1 MPNNN
6 IPNRSGGRTWW
17 KVALLMVILLAA
29 GYLVWRPAGKAS
41 HGVTFTARRG
51 PLQITVVENGSIEA
65 QESQE
70 VRVEVKGWQRTK
82 ILSIVEEGYQ
92 VTEQDIKTNKVL
104 CELDPSEIKKDLT
117 TLEIDFQGKQAAL
130 IDAQQAYEI
139 QLAQNKSDVKSAE
152 QKARFARLD
161 SQKYLGDQVATEVA
175 EQLGLDE
182 KLAKLNANGL
192 EPALESEATV
202 STNPPAPPAGSP
214 PLAAPGATPAA
225 ALKTAESV
233 MVNLETPAAPGA
245 TATAAASP
253 AAAPAQVADVAP
265 VASGGTNGSVK
276 LMVALSDPSS
286 LPLASAPAAPSA
298 PPDAPEPARTVLI
311 DYSQYAKVE
320 LLGDGE
326 AQQKLREARDALL
339 LAEKEKSASKT
350 KLDGTVRLCEKGF
363 VTKTELDTAR
373 LEYEQVDL
381 KVKKSATAL
390 NLFMKYEFPKSAEE
404 LVSKYDEGVRMLER
418 TRKEAISKLAQARA
432 KLKSA
437 EQQFKVVTEQ
447 RKDLLDQLDKC
458 TIRAKKAGL
467 VIYGGTG
474 DSMIWYG
481 EERIR
486 EGAAVRER
494 QPIITIPDMTRMA
507 LKVKIH
513 ESHIKKVKKGMKAF
527 IRVDAQADKQLNG
540 EVSKVGVLPDSQN
553 RWMNPDLKLYNV
565 TVNIEGTHDWLKPG
579 MSAKVEVL
587 VNELKGVVYVPIQ
600 AITPSGKDRV
610 CYVVKGGGAPER
622 RVVET
627 GEYSDE
633 FIEVK
638 KGLKEREVVLL
649 RSPQGA
655 GQAAEQKPGEKGAK
669 SAKPEAPAPKASPA
683 APPRA
688 AGPA

>member
-6 IPNRSGGRTWW
+6 AQSRSGGRWWW
-17 KVALLMVILLAA
+17 KAALLAVVLLVT

-41 HGVTFTARRG
+41 HGSTFTARRG
-51 PLQITVVENGSIEA
+51 LLPITVVENGSIEA
-65 QESQE
+65 QEAQE

-92 VTEQDIKTNKVL
+92 VTEQDTKTNKVL
-104 CELDPSEIKKDLT
+104 IELDPSEIKKDLT

-139 QLAQNKSDVKSAE
+139 QLAQNKSDIKSAE

-161 SQKYLGDQVATEVA
+161 SQKFLGDQVADEVA
-175 EQLGLDE
+175 KQLGLDE
-182 KLAKLNANGL
+182 NLAKLTAANGL
-192 EPALESEATV
+192 EPSPENEAAV
-202 STNPPAPPAGSP
+202 STNQPAPPAGSP
-214 PLAAPGATPAA
+214 APAAPGGTPAA
-225 ALKTAESV
+225 AASPSQVAELMSGASAV
-233 MVNLETPAAPGA
+233 TNAGVKVTVALSNPAGLPPGSSPAAPQPA
-245 TATAAASP
+245 TA
-253 AAAPAQVADVAP
+253 
-265 VASGGTNGSVK
+265 
-276 LMVALSDPSS
+276 PSR
-286 LPLASAPAAPSA
+286 
-298 PPDAPEPARTVLI
+298 PPDSPEPAKAVLI

-326 AQQKLREARDALL
+326 AQQKLREARDTLL
-339 LAEKEKSASKT
+339 LAEKERSGSKT
-350 KLDGTVRLCEKGF
+350 KLDGTERLCQKGF

-390 NLFMKYEFPKSAEE
+390 NLFIKYEFPKQAEE
-404 LVSKYDEGVRMLER
+404 LVSKYEEGVRLLER

-437 EQQFKVVTEQ
+437 EQQFKVVTEH

-458 TIRAKKAGL
+458 TICAKKTGL

-474 DSMIWYG
+474 DSMNWYG

-486 EGAAVRER
+486 DGAAVRER
-494 QPIITIPDMTRMA
+494 QPLITIPDMSRMA
-507 LKVKIH
+507 IKVKIH

-553 RWMNPDLKLYNV
+553 RWMNPDLKVYNV
-565 TVNIEGTHDWLKPG
+565 TVNIEGAYDWLKPG
-579 MSAKVEVL
+579 MSAKVEIL
-587 VNELKGVVYVPIQ
+587 VNELKDVVHVPIQ
-600 AITPSGKDRV
+600 AITPSGKEQV
-610 CYVVKGGGAPER
+610 CYVVKGGAAPER

-633 FIEVK
+633 FIEIK

-649 RSPQGA
+649 RSPEGA
-655 GQAAEQKPGEKGAK
+655 GQAAEQKAGETGSKGAK
-669 SAKPEAPAPKASPA
+669 PEPQTPRPTPAPT
-683 APPRA
+683 PPRL
-688 AGPA
+688 GPA